1 MRPRQRGV
9 RFERRRRS
17 TRGDPCV
24 RRPRNTVLLPRG
36 MHIDKRMRWRFRL
49 TNQPMQK
56 RDEMRPRQGG
66 VGLERRRG
74 GTCSD
79 LVLRHPRHGRV
90 LVFVGYVNKRMRR
103 RRRLAF
109 HVPDINRSLSARH
122 RGVRQKTIPVD
133 PGDVIVDRPLNG
145 LGEILIVGYI
155 SVPGN
160 TSRWRRRG
168 QRPRSQTH
176 HQPTPTNKRPNGA
189 RT

>member
-1 MRPRQRGV
+1 MCPCQRVV

-17 TRGDPCV
+17 TGGDPCV

-36 MHIDKRMRWRFRL
+36 MHIDKGMRWRLRL

-79 LVLRHPRHGRV
+79 LVVRHPRHCCV
-90 LVFVGYVNKRMRR
+90 LAFVGYVNKRMRR

-109 HVPDINRSLSARH
+109 HVPDKNRSLTARH
-122 RGVRQKTIPVD
+122 RGVRQKTIIIKTR
-133 PGDVIVDRPLNG
+133 DVIVDRPLNG

-160 TSRWRRRG
+160 TSRW
-168 QRPRSQTH
+168 
-176 HQPTPTNKRPNGA
+176 
-189 RT
+189 